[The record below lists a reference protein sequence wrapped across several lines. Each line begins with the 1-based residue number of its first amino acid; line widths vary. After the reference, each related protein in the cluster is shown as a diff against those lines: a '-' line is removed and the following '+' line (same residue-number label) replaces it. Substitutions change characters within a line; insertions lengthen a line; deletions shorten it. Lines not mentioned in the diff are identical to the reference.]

1 MLAKIL
7 WFTGSAI
14 FLALGT
20 LHLYYTFFSNKFAA
34 RNKAVVTAMKNTTP
48 VLTNETTMWN
58 AWIGFNA
65 SHSAGAIFIG
75 LINIII
81 VVQYFPFLQNSMI
94 LLLLNNVTVIF
105 YCWLASKYWFRVPFT
120 GILIT
125 TGCFVAASIIIF
137 VS

>member
-1 MLAKIL
+1 MLARIL
-7 WFTGSAI
+7 WFSGSAI

-20 LHLYYTFFSNKFAA
+20 LHLYYTFFSSKFAA
-34 RNKAVVTAMKNTTP
+34 RNRAVVTAMKNTAP

-75 LINIII
+75 LINIIL
-81 VVQYFPFLQNSMI
+81 VVQYFPVLQNSMV
-94 LLLLNNVTVIF
+94 LLLLNIATVIF
-105 YCWLASKYWFRVPFT
+105 YCWLAGKYWFRVPFT

-125 TGCFVAASIIIF
+125 TGCFVAASVIIL
-137 VS
+137 VG

>member
-7 WFTGSAI
+7 WFTGSVI

-20 LHLYYTFFSNKFAA
+20 LHLYYTFFSSKFAA
-34 RNKAVVTAMKNTTP
+34 RNKAVVTEMKNTSP

-75 LINIII
+75 LINIIL
-81 VVQYFPFLQNSMI
+81 VVQYFPVLQDSLVI
-94 LLLLNNVTVIF
+94 QLLNIATFIF
-105 YCWLASKYWFRVPFT
+105 YCWLAKKFWFRIPFT

-125 TGCFVAASIIIF
+125 AGCFVAASI
-137 VS
+137 VTLAA